1 MMKEKTKKR
10 IYHGISAAF
19 IVAALCFSVFR
30 FQVVFWRLISSIED
44 LGRSIGYFFTDF
56 VRPSVTDIPESST
69 ALLPLTWE
77 EFKICLDNYW
87 ELLFDWRNFLRYIIF
102 ILDIIFAVSAAIGPF
117 VITFGAVALVV
128 WVVYGI
134 PDKLPKDEKKEG
146 ETVEQSRE
154 SKPYKWFMR
163 HVAPWARKARDFI
176 KGYFDFLSPAETR
189 WYKRWYKNALVL
201 IWLYNLNIVTIIL
214 EVAAFIFFFLKSWDF
229 VSIYTLVV
237 KALLDL
243 TVALEFL
250 PTIIEV
256 VIGYKIFDWFRHR
269 LGKKSRQKIVEKMLK
284 FLADFAG
291 ALFVEG
297 KQRSKKSSFLAF
309 LKRLEERRFRKKAL
323 EKMNEREKQFPFFP
337 WAILERTVDRCRDK
351 QFIVLEDI
359 EFFGRYVR
367 RAFAERDDEYRFR
380 GRNAYLNMEYGFD
393 VSDVI
398 NYAKTYPTTYNTGT
412 TVVSIFNAIESY
424 MMLYLIYGHPSP
436 LDISNYSIR
445 EDFRFKDY
453 GFFRIF
459 DGNLFRDPVK
469 SQEYTQYS
477 HNMNYDIFRPG
488 KAFDEE
494 TRYDEA
500 VEFGIGVQQEF
511 SKERKNRYSRQQQS
525 KQEEREATQDNDGFE
540 LDTKMR
546 GHVATI
552 DYFDFWRWFFD
563 DQRANALGADNKDM
577 ATIITIKKSG
587 DGKIVMPLFGFDEL
601 IYLIVSK
608 IRDGFHYLTKNK
620 KKGKTLF
627 DYFVNKAYQPFFHH
641 FDRVRNIY
649 TVYPLKVKITDGNDG
664 EILDASRTVYIVGA
678 CTYNDIFAT
687 DSARVFYKE
696 KHRKAKR
703 SLNKIEQYE
712 GLYPTRRN
720 FKNHRSYWVED
731 MEAHYGDHSRRPI
744 AKETKGKGKG
754 T

>member
-1 MMKEKTKKR
+1 MVDKTKKR
-10 IYHGISAAF
+10 IYHGISVAF
-19 IVAALCFSVFR
+19 IMAALCFSVFR
-30 FQVVFWRLISSIED
+30 FQPVFWRVLSAFED
-44 LGRSIGYFFTDF
+44 FGRSIGYFFTDY
-56 VRPSVTDIPESST
+56 VRPSITDIPASST

-77 EFKICLDNYW
+77 EFKLCLDNYW
-87 ELLFDWRNFLRYIIF
+87 HLLFDWKNFLRYVIF
-102 ILDIIFAVSAAIGPF
+102 ILDILLAISSVIGP
-117 VITFGAVALVV
+117 ILLTFACVALVI
-128 WVVYGI
+128 WIVYGI
-134 PDKLPKDEKKEG
+134 PDKLPKDEPKQG

-163 HVAPWARKARDFI
+163 RVAPWARKARDFI
-176 KGYFDFLSPAETR
+176 KGYFGFLSPAETR
-189 WYKRWYKNALVL
+189 WYKHWYKNALVL
-201 IWLYNLNIVTIIL
+201 IWLYNLNIVTIAL

-269 LGKKSRQKIVEKMLK
+269 LGKKSRQNKVEKMLK

-337 WAILERTVDRCRDK
+337 WAILERTVDYCRDK

-359 EFFGRYVR
+359 EFFGGYVR

-380 GRNAYLNMEYGFD
+380 GRNAYLKMEYGFD
-393 VSDVI
+393 VMDVI
-398 NYAKTYPTTYNTGT
+398 NYAKTYPTSYNTGT
-412 TVVSIFNAIESY
+412 TVVSIFKAIESY
-424 MMLYLIYGHPSP
+424 MMLYLIYAHPSP
-436 LDISNYSIR
+436 LDIANYSIR
-445 EDFRFKDY
+445 EDFKFKDY

-469 SQEYTQYS
+469 SQEYSQYS

-525 KQEEREATQDNDGFE
+525 KMEDREATQDNDGFE

-587 DGKIVMPLFGFDEL
+587 DGKIVMPLFGIDEL
-601 IYLIVSK
+601 IYLMVSK

-620 KKGKTLF
+620 KKGKTLL
-627 DYFVNKAYQPFFHH
+627 DYFVNKAHQPFFHH
-641 FDRVRNIY
+641 FDRVKNVY
-649 TVYPLKVKITDGNDG
+649 TVYPLKVKIMDGNDG
-664 EILDASRTVYIVGA
+664 EILDANRTVYIVGA

-720 FKNHRSYWVED
+720 FKNQRSYWVED

-744 AKETKGKGKG
+744 AKDVKGKGKG